1 MSNIVIEIKAP
12 ELANALQALAAAI
25 AGRQTDKPSCPVP
38 EPKSS
43 APVPAPKPVPAPAV
57 PVSVAPPAP
66 APTVPTPAPIPVA
79 APVAAPAASVPAAP
93 PQPVVPTSAPQY
105 TYEML
110 FNAAAA
116 LMGLCR
122 HPPSPFRL
130 RLRLRLPQYQPPR
143 QSPLPRRLRLP
154 RLPCLPHRL
163 SPLCRPAPRNTPMR
177 CSLTPP
183 LP

>member
-57 PVSVAPPAP
+57 PVSVAAP
-66 APTVPTPAPIPVA
+66 
-79 APVAAPAASVPAAP
+79 AAPAAPVPAVP

-116 LMGLCR
+116 LMGQNKGPQLQQ
-122 HPPSPFRL
+122 L
-130 RLRLRLPQYQPPR
+130 LVKYGIQRLPDLPPEQYGAYATD
-143 QSPLPRRLRLP
+143 LRALGAK
-154 RLPCLPHRL
+154 L
-163 SPLCRPAPRNTPMR
+163 
-177 CSLTPP
+177 
-183 LP
+183 

>member
-66 APTVPTPAPIPVA
+66 TVPTPAPIPVA
-79 APVAAPAASVPAAP
+79 APVAAPAAPAAPVPAVP

-116 LMGLCR
+116 LMGQNKGPQLQQ
-122 HPPSPFRL
+122 L
-130 RLRLRLPQYQPPR
+130 LAKYGIQRLPDLPPEQYGAYATD
-143 QSPLPRRLRLP
+143 LRALGAK
-154 RLPCLPHRL
+154 L
-163 SPLCRPAPRNTPMR
+163 
-177 CSLTPP
+177 
-183 LP
+183 

>member
-1 MSNIVIEIKAP
+1 MSNFVIEIKAP

-66 APTVPTPAPIPVA
+66 TVPTPAPIPVA
-79 APVAAPAASVPAAP
+79 APVAAPAAPAAPVPAVP

-116 LMGLCR
+116 LMGQNKGPQLQQ
-122 HPPSPFRL
+122 L
-130 RLRLRLPQYQPPR
+130 LAKYGIQRLPDLPPEQYGAYATD
-143 QSPLPRRLRLP
+143 LRALGAK
-154 RLPCLPHRL
+154 L
-163 SPLCRPAPRNTPMR
+163 
-177 CSLTPP
+177 
-183 LP
+183 

>member
-25 AGRQTDKPSCPVP
+25 AGRQTDNPSGPVP

-66 APTVPTPAPIPVA
+66 TVPTPAPIPVA
-79 APVAAPAASVPAAP
+79 APVAAPAAPAAPVPAVP

-116 LMGLCR
+116 LMGQNKGPQLQQ
-122 HPPSPFRL
+122 L
-130 RLRLRLPQYQPPR
+130 LAKYGIQRLPDLPPEQYGAYATD
-143 QSPLPRRLRLP
+143 LRALGAK
-154 RLPCLPHRL
+154 L
-163 SPLCRPAPRNTPMR
+163 
-177 CSLTPP
+177 
-183 LP
+183 

>member
-1 MSNIVIEIKAP
+1 MSNFVIEIKAP

-79 APVAAPAASVPAAP
+79 AP

-116 LMGLCR
+116 LMGQNKGPQLQQ
-122 HPPSPFRL
+122 L
-130 RLRLRLPQYQPPR
+130 LVKYGIQRLPDLPPEQYGAYATD
-143 QSPLPRRLRLP
+143 LRALGAK
-154 RLPCLPHRL
+154 L
-163 SPLCRPAPRNTPMR
+163 
-177 CSLTPP
+177 
-183 LP
+183 

>member
-43 APVPAPKPVPAPAV
+43 APVPAPKPVPAPVV

-66 APTVPTPAPIPVA
+66 APTVPTRAPIPVTAPVMPPA
-79 APVAAPAASVPAAP
+79 APVPAAP

-116 LMGLCR
+116 LMGQNKGPQLQQ
-122 HPPSPFRL
+122 L
-130 RLRLRLPQYQPPR
+130 LTKYGIQRLPDLPPEQYGAYATD
-143 QSPLPRRLRLP
+143 LRALGAK
-154 RLPCLPHRL
+154 L
-163 SPLCRPAPRNTPMR
+163 
-177 CSLTPP
+177 
-183 LP
+183 

>member
-12 ELANALQALAAAI
+12 ELTNALQALAAAI

-66 APTVPTPAPIPVA
+66 APTVPTRAPIPV
-79 APVAAPAASVPAAP
+79 AAP

-116 LMGLCR
+116 LMGQNKGPQLQQ
-122 HPPSPFRL
+122 L
-130 RLRLRLPQYQPPR
+130 LVKYGIQRLPDLPPEQYGAYATD
-143 QSPLPRRLRLP
+143 LRALGAK
-154 RLPCLPHRL
+154 L
-163 SPLCRPAPRNTPMR
+163 
-177 CSLTPP
+177 
-183 LP
+183 

>member
-12 ELANALQALAAAI
+12 ELTNALQALAAAI

-79 APVAAPAASVPAAP
+79 AP

-116 LMGLCR
+116 LMGQNKGPQLQQ
-122 HPPSPFRL
+122 L
-130 RLRLRLPQYQPPR
+130 LVKYGIQRLPDLPPEQYGAYATD
-143 QSPLPRRLRLP
+143 LRALGAK
-154 RLPCLPHRL
+154 L
-163 SPLCRPAPRNTPMR
+163 
-177 CSLTPP
+177 
-183 LP
+183 